1 MRGTGLKLT
10 YQKHELQEHRSRDET
25 LLIALDQLSFNVH
38 LDLVRE
44 LIQDLGDRDYLKF
57 NSTRNRKTG
66 EMVISEI
73 QLTPDGRDL
82 VERIRTDQAVEVGWV
97 RSQKKPRART
107 GEKRKTRMPFAI
119 DARRAKTK

>member
-1 MRGTGLKLT
+1 MPVDPTTKRVMRGTVLKLT
-10 YQKHELQEHRSRDET
+10 YQKHERQEHRFRDET

-82 VERIRTDQAVEVGWV
+82 V
-97 RSQKKPRART
+97 
-107 GEKRKTRMPFAI
+107 
-119 DARRAKTK
+119 